1 MNNIK
6 SYGRLYCSNCFYSYA
21 TENKLEKHY
30 NICKNHDYCYLDM
43 PKEDNKI
50 LKYNNGESSIYY
62 LC

>member
-1 MNNIK
+1 MGDFIAQIVFILTLQKINLK
-6 SYGRLYCSNCFYSYA
+6 SI
-21 TENKLEKHY
+21 
-30 NICKNHDYCYLDM
+30 ICKNHDYCYLDM